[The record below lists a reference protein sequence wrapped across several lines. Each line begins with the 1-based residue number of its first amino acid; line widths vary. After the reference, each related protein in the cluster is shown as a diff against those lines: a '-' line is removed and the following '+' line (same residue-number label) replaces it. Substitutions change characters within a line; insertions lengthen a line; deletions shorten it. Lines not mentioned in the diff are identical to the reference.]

1 MLKMNS
7 QDKTNHTLLL
17 AILWLGLLASCTTQG
32 RSTPI
37 TQPVQTQADTAT
49 ALPAT
54 LTPAPSTTPT
64 LAPSLTPAPSAT
76 PFAPVSETSLVIKS
90 RFMNGLERV
99 MSVYLPGDYARFP
112 EKRYR
117 VLYAFDAQQLPEIAF
132 EQYMNS
138 LYMARRIEPVIVV
151 AIRSLDGDLRKEEL
165 GTGPYLNVFGWG
177 TLSDVFNK
185 FMINELLPKVQ
196 ETYRTLTGPQNTA
209 VMGWSLGG
217 LSAIYLGWQY
227 PDRFGI
233 VGAFSPSLWWRAES
247 KPGEE
252 LHARI
257 IHRIVRESVRRPGLR
272 MWFEAGTAE
281 EPKTDM
287 DMNGTPDVIQDVQ
300 DLMKELEK
308 KGYQRDADMVFLKVE
323 GGQHAITTWAR
334 VLPDFLQWAF
344 PPQS

>member
-7 QDKTNHTLLL
+7 QRKIIRTLLL
-17 AILWLGLLASCTTQG
+17 AILWVGLLASCTAQS

-37 TQPVQTQADTAT
+37 LPPALSRPGTAT

-54 LTPAPSTTPT
+54 RTPAPSATVTLAPTLTPAPT
-64 LAPSLTPAPSAT
+64 AT
-76 PFAPVSETSLVIKS
+76 PFAPVSVTSLVIKS

-99 MSVYLPGDYARFP
+99 MSVYLPGEYARFP

-132 EQYMNS
+132 EQYLNS
-138 LYMARRIEPVIVV
+138 LYMARLIDPVIVV
-151 AIRSLDGDLRKEEL
+151 AVRSLDGELRKEEL

-196 ETYRTLTGPQNTA
+196 ETYRTLTGPQNTGI
-209 VMGWSLGG
+209 MGWSLGG
-217 LSAIYLGWQY
+217 LSAVYLGWQY

-252 LHARI
+252 LQARV
-257 IHRIVRESVRRPGLR
+257 IHRIVRESARRPGLR
-272 MWFEAGTAE
+272 LWFEAGTAE
-281 EPKTDM
+281 EPMTDM
-287 DMNGTPDVIQDVQ
+287 DKNGIPDVIQDVQ

-308 KGYQRDADMVFLKVE
+308 KGYQRDVDMVFLKVE

-344 PPQS
+344 PPQP